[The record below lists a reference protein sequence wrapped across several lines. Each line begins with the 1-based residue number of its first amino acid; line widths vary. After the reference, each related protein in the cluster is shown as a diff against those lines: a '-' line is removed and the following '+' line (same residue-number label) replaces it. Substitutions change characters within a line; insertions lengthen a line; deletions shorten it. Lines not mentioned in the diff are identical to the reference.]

1 MNFFSKLFKKKA
13 SAETPPMPAWET
25 VVEMMHD
32 QQLNFIANEV
42 MEVIYS
48 IDGTM
53 RYVILKDERG
63 FFTYHLEALRQFDE
77 DEWIYFGS
85 QDNALPAAWDSF
97 GGIKRISLF
106 DTIEALKKELQ
117 AEPEYNQ
124 YFR

>member
-1 MNFFSKLFKKKA
+1 
-13 SAETPPMPAWET
+13 MPAWET
-25 VVEMMHD
+25 VIEMMHD

-48 IDGTM
+48 TDRTM

-63 FFTYHLEALRQFDE
+63 FFTYQFEVLRQFDE
-77 DEWIYFGS
+77 DEWIYIGFR
-85 QDNALPAAWDSF
+85 DNALPATWDSF